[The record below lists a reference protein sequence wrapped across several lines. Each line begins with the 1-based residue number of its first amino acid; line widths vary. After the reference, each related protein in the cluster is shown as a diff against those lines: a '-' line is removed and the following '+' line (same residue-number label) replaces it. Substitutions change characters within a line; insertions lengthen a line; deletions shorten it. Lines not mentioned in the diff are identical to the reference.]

1 MLISKVD
8 ELLGLDC
15 ELDEVSGKPD
25 ELEVNI
31 SVEELWLE
39 SEELLKLLELFE
51 LELWELE
58 VDDNI
63 CVEELELVLIATVE
77 SLELSDE
84 VNICVEL
91 DREEVVLWP
100 TVEPDEVDML
110 TVEKDDE
117 LLEFS
122 ANSNLNSNAFIISP
136 GAAVTENTMMSP
148 EFIPISSTVIPM
160 LSMMSNDLDDT
171 VVILLMANVPS
182 NCPDTERYP
191 LVNSVENVIL
201 ALL

>member
-84 VNICVEL
+84 VNICNE
-91 DREEVVLWP
+91 
-100 TVEPDEVDML
+100 
-110 TVEKDDE
+110 
-117 LLEFS
+117 
-122 ANSNLNSNAFIISP
+122 
-136 GAAVTENTMMSP
+136 
-148 EFIPISSTVIPM
+148 
-160 LSMMSNDLDDT
+160 
-171 VVILLMANVPS
+171 
-182 NCPDTERYP
+182 Y
-191 LVNSVENVIL
+191 
-201 ALL
+201 